1 MTTLNKAFSFDQYDT
16 TEELGFVYLIGF
28 SNGVVK
34 PGKTKDIAKRF
45 AQHKAEAKRHGIS
58 VDRVAITQQ
67 LGDFSELETKVIGLI
82 RRAASGNV
90 GEYLHGT
97 SFDECLDILMEAGI
111 DITVVREVLEQD
123 EHSLKVS
130 ITMSR
135 DFDRPNSKMK
145 TLRWPVDL
153 LEAIEKLRGIEPFS
167 SWVFRAC
174 WEAVK
179 RNSKTSG
186 D

>member
-1 MTTLNKAFSFDQYDT
+1 
-16 TEELGFVYLIGF
+16 
-28 SNGVVK
+28 
-34 PGKTKDIAKRF
+34 
-45 AQHKAEAKRHGIS
+45 
-58 VDRVAITQQ
+58 
-67 LGDFSELETKVIGLI
+67 
-82 RRAASGNV
+82 
-90 GEYLHGT
+90 
-97 SFDECLDILMEAGI
+97 
-111 DITVVREVLEQD
+111 
-123 EHSLKVS
+123 
-130 ITMSR
+130 
-135 DFDRPNSKMK
+135 MK